1 MDSYFESAKL
11 RATKMYESLKGQ
23 SDFILILIS
32 IFSSIHGLITF
43 GFLFPTIDFLYPL
56 EVFFKSNN
64 DPADYASLESSL
76 AAISFSIGLV
86 VALLSLAGSRKRA
99 KNPVA
104 LGMGIVF
111 WIVLFLIA
119 AVYTWTRT
127 EKLGYFYDSSPWLFS
142 SKGTC
147 RDIDWRT
154 GCPTSRLKY
163 KRVDNKLEI
172 DNLFA
177 NDKGEIGKGGTN
189 GKPDKTYC
197 LFNAY
202 DNTTTKNTTKK
213 LGYDDKDNLPAGQK
227 LLDWSL
233 EKYYNPNIEE
243 GSDDGDD
250 MDAIANTIFIEQNA
264 DGKCEDDYL
273 PIGATAP
280 FTSKR
285 CLVKGKQ
292 LPDIS
297 WCWHWG
303 CDQVCNERF
312 VINNLWWISSLIS
325 TFFYLLLAIL
335 SAAALGAVRQE
346 SLSSAFSGTVGNSST
361 PYKYNRVN
369 RINFELDY

>member
-1 MDSYFESAKL
+1 MESYFKSAKL

-23 SDFILILIS
+23 SDFILLLIS
-32 IFSSIHGLITF
+32 IFSSVHGLITL
-43 GFLFPTIDFLYPL
+43 GVLFPTIDFLFPV

-76 AAISFSIGLV
+76 AGISFLIGVV
-86 VALLSLAGSRKRA
+86 VALLSLTGSQKRA
-99 KNPVA
+99 KNPIV
-104 LGMGIVF
+104 LGVGIIF
-111 WIVLFLIA
+111 WIVLFGISIY
-119 AVYTWTRT
+119 YTCVRSS
-127 EKLGYFYDSSPWLFS
+127 KLGYFYDTAPWLFG
-142 SKGTC
+142 SKETC

-163 KRVDNKLEI
+163 KRVDDKLEI

-177 NDKGEIGKGGTN
+177 NDKGEIGKGGKN
-189 GKPDKTYC
+189 GKPDDEYC
-197 LFNAY
+197 EFNAY

-213 LGYDDKDNLPAGQK
+213 LGFDDKSNLPTGQK

-243 GSDDGDD
+243 GSNDGDD

-273 PIGATAP
+273 PIGATPP

-335 SAAALGAVRQE
+335 SAAAFGAVRQE
-346 SLSSAFSGTVGNSST
+346 SLSSAINGNVDGVASYR
-361 PYKYNRVN
+361 YKRVN
-369 RINFELDY
+369 RMNFELDY